1 MIAAG
6 QALSY
11 ALRKRPSQGVPA
23 NMAHDERACAEFSW
37 TAARRYLAGL
47 PGRGLNIAYKAV
59 DRHAGVPLADK
70 VAPRFPPRR
79 GEVRYA
85 G

>member
-6 QALSY
+6 QALSH
-11 ALRKRPSQGVPA
+11 ALRKRPSQGALA
-23 NMAHDERACAEFSW
+23 NMADDERACAEFSRA
-37 TAARRYLAGL
+37 AARRDLEGS
-47 PGRGLNIAYKAV
+47 PGRGLNIAYEAA
-59 DRHAGVPLADK
+59 DRHASVLSAAGVAL
-70 VAPRFPPRR
+70 RFLPRR